1 MTDYRL
7 EPAVR
12 QVSWTA
18 IWGGVLTFL
27 AIWAVFETLATAS
40 SSTMLRGTPTQIS
53 SDWEFGRSSSA
64 SLLCSQRD
72 ELRASLRRW

>member
-27 AIWAVFETLATAS
+27 AIWAVFETLATAIFVNNGPGNAHVNLIGLGIWS
-40 SSTMLRGTPTQIS
+40 VILSIIAM
-53 SDWEFGRSSSA
+53 FAAGRITG
-64 SLLCSQRD
+64 
-72 ELRASLRRW
+72 